1 MDLSGLEWT
10 FLVKK
15 ALDGFLLS
23 GGLASE
29 SRIQNQRVG
38 EIGNAN
44 NQPMGSIKAE
54 MRSGFRV

>member
-44 NQPMGSIKAE
+44 DQPTGSIQ
-54 MRSGFRV
+54 S